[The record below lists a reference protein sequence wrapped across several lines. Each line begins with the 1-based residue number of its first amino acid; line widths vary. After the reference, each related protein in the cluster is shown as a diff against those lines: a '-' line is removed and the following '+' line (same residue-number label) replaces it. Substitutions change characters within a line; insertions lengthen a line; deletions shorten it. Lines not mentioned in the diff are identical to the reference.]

1 MTTVRYC
8 TPEWLE
14 KCADGYRATPK
25 FKEAFKK
32 LTISVFFQIEAEPDW
47 GIDEAIIFGSFVDEG
62 DLIYLAFFSE
72 EEAKEKAEFILGATP
87 QEWKQILRKEKKFV
101 TDFMLGKISLVQGSK
116 VGVLTI
122 APYADTFVAALT
134 QYDLQFP
141 DEMSAEELEAYRAHV
156 SEVRAQLGV

>member
-14 KCADGYRATPK
+14 KSAAGYRATPK

-32 LTISVFFQIEAEPDW
+32 LTISVFFQVEAEPAW
-47 GIDEAIIFGSFVDEG
+47 GLDEAIIFGSIVDKGE
-62 DLIYLAFFSE
+62 LIDLAFFSE
-72 EEAKEKAEFILGATP
+72 EDAKEKAEFILGATP
-87 QEWKQILRKEKKFV
+87 QEWKKILRKESKFV
-101 TDFMLGKISLVQGSK
+101 TDFMLGKISLIQGSK
-116 VGVLTI
+116 VGVLTV
-122 APYADTFVAALT
+122 APHADTFVAALT

-156 SEVRAQLGV
+156 TEFRAQLGV

>member
-1 MTTVRYC
+1 MATVRYC

-47 GIDEAIIFGSFVDEG
+47 GIDEAIIFGSTVDKG
-62 DLIYLAFFSE
+62 DLIDLAFFSG

-87 QEWKQILRKEKKFV
+87 QEWKQLLRKEKKFI
-101 TDFMLGKISLVQGSK
+101 TDFMLGKITLIQGSK
-116 VGVLTI
+116 VGVLSI
-122 APYADTFVAALT
+122 APHADNFVAALT
-134 QYDLQFP
+134 QFELQFP
-141 DEMSAEELEAYRAHV
+141 DEMSAEELEAYRAHI
-156 SEVRAQLGV
+156 SEFRARLGV